1 MTDTDTWLHGGGGA
15 LAIAKVSI
23 TFGQGAVI
31 GIRVIEHLCVRH
43 WHKHGDQQGAHEHEC
58 GCDGRH
64 DDNDPSGSSYNLGEE
79 KTTDATECQSTTMLG
94 REDKNTHIND
104 GHHR

>member
-1 MTDTDTWLHGGGGA
+1 MVTN
-15 LAIAKVSI
+15 KVHMNMSVGVMGDMMMMI
-23 TFGQGAVI
+23 GQ
-31 GIRVIEHLCVRH
+31 VRLTI
-43 WHKHGDQQGAHEHEC
+43 
-58 GCDGRH
+58 
-64 DDNDPSGSSYNLGEE
+64 SGKK

>member
-1 MTDTDTWLHGGGGA
+1 MNMSVG
-15 LAIAKVSI
+15 
-23 TFGQGAVI
+23 VI
-31 GIRVIEHLCVRH
+31 GDMIMMMIGQVRLTI
-43 WHKHGDQQGAHEHEC
+43 
-58 GCDGRH
+58 
-64 DDNDPSGSSYNLGEE
+64 SGKK